1 MRSWNDTLVDKR
13 EDALIAQCNG
23 IRNVT
28 VADIRKELDNWRSC
42 IKLKN
47 YVLDPSVMTFRK
59 AKQHAVTQ
67 KFRILVLR
75 DSREDLSHI
84 GILFD
89 EFRVGINVLA
99 IHSWSSHENVNV
111 LFNSEDEKR
120 SSSVVVGQI
129 FEILVSLFGQKRIDQ
144 SPVHFGLR
152 RRGELHGNSRSR
164 HLKRERDEKKEE
176 EKRRRREEEKKRG
189 REEEKRREEEEEEEK
204 KKKKRREEK
213 RREGKSEKEGA
224 GSEKL
229 KDAAQAVQGVHDR
242 THRPP
247 KETLT
252 LGSKFNTFAII
263 LEHDEGWP
271 VARAEPTH
279 RGASRA
285 NRGLCRGRNMLCV
298 WETREKKELTVFL
311 LFLLSSR
318 HAKRPFRST
327 AS

>member
-1 MRSWNDTLVDKR
+1 MR
-13 EDALIAQCNG
+13 
-23 IRNVT
+23 
-28 VADIRKELDNWRSC
+28 RK
-42 IKLKN
+42 K
-47 YVLDPSVMTFRK
+47 
-59 AKQHAVTQ
+59 
-67 KFRILVLR
+67 
-75 DSREDLSHI
+75 
-84 GILFD
+84 
-89 EFRVGINVLA
+89 
-99 IHSWSSHENVNV
+99 
-111 LFNSEDEKR
+111 
-120 SSSVVVGQI
+120 
-129 FEILVSLFGQKRIDQ
+129 
-144 SPVHFGLR
+144 
-152 RRGELHGNSRSR
+152 
-164 HLKRERDEKKEE
+164 
-176 EKRRRREEEKKRG
+176 
-189 REEEKRREEEEEEEK
+189 KRREEEEKKRRREGEKKRREEK
-204 KKKKRREEK
+204 KKKKKRRRRRREEK